1 MGNYE
6 MAKRNYDR
14 GLWTISMLE
23 KLVEKGKLT
32 QEEFD
37 SIVNG

>member
-6 MAKRNYDR
+6 MAKRNYER
-14 GLWTISMLE
+14 RLWTISMLE